1 MNIIRAL
8 FTVRYPYDNLILR
21 QRAQGM
27 LIIAW
32 MSLIGLVVY
41 MLGVV
46 QPNVQRG
53 FSVELFVNPGTVLL
67 PIVAIAAMVLVQRGN
82 IRAAALVL
90 VSGMAAA
97 TIPMLFVGE
106 DSIVDLAVIIPLV
119 AGGVLL
125 GRRSFLLIALV
136 VLGALVTRALWL
148 GNFTEPYTIIPANH
162 VMSHILIP
170 LVTFGAGAVF
180 LYAFSGSAERVT
192 SDALN
197 SQRYLRAI
205 VQQSAAFDPAQS
217 EGNFLTQ
224 LVKHIQETFGF
235 ANLQIYLTND
245 QGQLVRQTRL
255 AAGMV
260 ASGSSTQ
267 AVRAPLVN
275 AAFNEKK
282 TIIADS
288 RQPADRRALIT
299 APARKAIALPLLM
312 DDVLLGIIEI
322 QSDVSKPF
330 TAGEIEALELLTA
343 QTARLLVNGRL
354 FKDVEATAR
363 DTQDN
368 LARLG
373 AQMRRQEAEITQSVR
388 SGWDTYLRSQG
399 SALGFDLSNNGSQQ
413 LLRADS
419 LPPEMRTVME
429 RGQTMTETS
438 DGVQKLHV
446 PIIYRGELLGAMSF
460 NIPGQQPLTDRQVE
474 LARNVAERLGAALD
488 NTRLFEQNRAQAERE
503 QMANAAGNQL
513 LGITDVQAL
522 LDAAALGF
530 KDALGAVY
538 ARVYVSSSLMSES
551 PRAPQEAS

>member
-8 FTVRYPYDNLILR
+8 FTVRYAYDNLIMR
-21 QRAQGM
+21 QRAQGL
-27 LIIAW
+27 LIIGW
-32 MSLIGLVVY
+32 MSLIGLIVY
-41 MLGVV
+41 MVGVV
-46 QPNVQRG
+46 LPNVQRG
-53 FSVELFVNPGTVLL
+53 FSAEIFVNAGTVLL
-67 PIVAIAAMVLVQRGN
+67 PVAAIAAIVLVQRGN
-82 IRAAALVL
+82 IRTAAFVL

-106 DSIVDLAVIIPLV
+106 DSIADLAVIIPLV

-125 GRRSFLLIALV
+125 GRRSFLLVALM
-136 VLGALVTRALWL
+136 VLGALIVRALWL

-162 VMSHILIP
+162 ILSHVLIP

-192 SDALN
+192 TDALD
-197 SQRYLRAI
+197 SQRYLHAI

-217 EGNFLTQ
+217 ESNFLAQ
-224 LVKHIQETFGF
+224 LVKRIQETFGF
-235 ANLQIYLTND
+235 SNIQIYLTND

-260 ASGSSTQ
+260 ASGSSAQT
-267 AVRAPLVN
+267 ARDPLVN

-288 RQPADRRALIT
+288 SQPADRRALIT
-299 APARKAIALPLLM
+299 APARKAIALPLMM

-322 QSDVSKPF
+322 QSDITKPF
-330 TAGEIEALELLTA
+330 TAGEIDALELLAT

-354 FKDVEATAR
+354 FKDAEATAR

-373 AQMRRQEAEITQSVR
+373 AQMRRQEADITQAVR
-388 SGWDTYLRSQG
+388 SGWDTYLGSQG
-399 SALGFDLSNNGSQQ
+399 SALGFDLINNGSQQ

-429 RGQTMTETS
+429 RGQTMSETS
-438 DGVQKLHV
+438 GGVQKLHV

-460 NIPGQQPLTDRQVE
+460 NIPGQQPLTERQVE

-488 NTRLFEQNRAQAERE
+488 NTRLFEQNRALAERE
-503 QMANAAGNQL
+503 QMANTAGNQL
-513 LGITDVQAL
+513 LGITDVQEL

-538 ARVYVSSSLMSES
+538 TRVYVSSSVMGES